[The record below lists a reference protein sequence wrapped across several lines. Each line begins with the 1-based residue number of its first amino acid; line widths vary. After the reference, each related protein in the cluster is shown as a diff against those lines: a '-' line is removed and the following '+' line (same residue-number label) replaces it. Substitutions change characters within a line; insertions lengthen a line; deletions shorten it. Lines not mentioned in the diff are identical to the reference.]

1 MPPRLLF
8 PETVLDGCVLQ
19 LSIVP
24 ALYLTFVV
32 PVSVPAAYVFAA
44 EAPLP
49 SGAMLIGDSSKIIQC
64 CISEMLAER
73 TFVDQSGI

>member
-49 SGAMLIGDSSKIIQC
+49 SGPMLIPAIPP
-64 CISEMLAER
+64 R
-73 TFVDQSGI
+73 